1 MTTSPLARG
10 RNREAAAGTGE
21 EGGQPGRRISRLT
34 IRRAIVFAIAV
45 ALPTWLALEGGGF
58 DVVVRQQGWLLIW
71 WALALGF
78 LSGWLPRSRPAVPL
92 VWPAVAIAALLAWT
106 LLSFGWTESDEST
119 YAELSRLLGYT
130 GFVVAAWVCLN
141 RFTFRAA
148 AAGISVAALGISVIA
163 LLSRL
168 APSAFPVDLIAVAF
182 DTDRLNYPLDYWN
195 AVAAWGCISIA
206 IGLVWSAHARRA
218 AVRALAAAAIPAAA
232 TAVFLTYSRAGVAS
246 AVLAVFA
253 ALALSRNRWT
263 LAANAAA
270 AVVASGIAIAV
281 ANGEPAIAD
290 ATGGEGGGTVFFV
303 VLLVGAA
310 CGGVAVITRQA
321 GLDRVRLA
329 RVSRPLV
336 AAACAVGLFAAA
348 AALAGPASSAWDDFL
363 NEETA
368 SETGTGPARGTERL
382 TSLGG
387 DRDELWASALDAFSS
402 ESVTGVGPGAF
413 ELHWNRDGR
422 DDAAPV
428 EDAHSLYLETL
439 AELGLPGL
447 ILLLALVC
455 GLWAAGFLARRE
467 MRRSNDFGACAA
479 MLAGSTV
486 FLFHA
491 GVDWMWEY
499 PATAAIGIGG
509 LAIASAAN
517 LERSI
522 GGGRLRIP
530 WRAAIAVACLAAGAA
545 QIPGIVSTERVRD
558 SEEALASG
566 DAAQALELAED
577 AVEAQPWAAGPL
589 SQRAL
594 AHERLGDLDL
604 AREDLLE
611 AREKEPTNWLW
622 AAQLAEVE
630 RRRGETAAAARQA
643 SEARALNKVSEIE
656 GLPAGS

>member
-1 MTTSPLARG
+1 MTMSPPARG
-10 RNREAAAGTGE
+10 RTTEAAAGAGE
-21 EGGQPGRRISRLT
+21 EGEPTGRRISRLT
-34 IRRAIVFAIAV
+34 VRRAIVFAIAL
-45 ALPTWLALEGGGF
+45 ALPVWLALEGGGF

-92 VWPAVAIAALLAWT
+92 VWPAAAIAALVAWT

-119 YAELSRLLGYT
+119 YAELSRVLGYA
-130 GFVVAAWVCLN
+130 GFVIAAWVCLN

-148 AAGISVAALGISVIA
+148 AAGISVAALAISVIA

-182 DTDRLNYPLDYWN
+182 NTDRLNYPLDYWN

-218 AVRALAAAAIPAAA
+218 AVRALAAAAVPAAA
-232 TAVFLTYSRAGVAS
+232 TAVFLRYSRAGVAG
-246 AVLAVFA
+246 AALAVFA

-270 AVVASGIAIAV
+270 ALVASGIAIAV

-290 ATGGEGGGTVFFV
+290 ATGGEGGATVFAV

-310 CGGVAVITRQA
+310 CAGVAIVTRQA
-321 GLDRVRLA
+321 GLDRVRLE

-336 AAACAVGLFAAA
+336 AAACAVGLLAAA
-348 AALAGPASSAWDDFL
+348 GALAGPASSAWDDFL
-363 NEETA
+363 SEETA
-368 SETGTGPARGTERL
+368 AETGTARGTERL

-402 ESVTGVGPGAF
+402 ESVTGIGPGSF
-413 ELHWNRDGR
+413 ELYWHRDGR
-422 DDAAPV
+422 DAAPV

-447 ILLLALVC
+447 LLLLAAVS
-455 GLWAAGFLARRE
+455 GLWVAGFLARRE
-467 MRRSNDFGACAA
+467 MVRSNDFGACAA

-517 LERSI
+517 LERAT
-522 GGGRLRIP
+522 GGTRLRIP
-530 WRAAIAVACLAAGAA
+530 WRVAIAVACLAAGAA
-545 QIPGIVSTERVRD
+545 QIPGIASTERVRD
-558 SEEALASG
+558 SEEALADG
-566 DAAQALELAED
+566 DASTALELADD

>member
-1 MTTSPLARG
+1 MTMSPPARG
-10 RNREAAAGTGE
+10 HSREVAGAGE
-21 EGGQPGRRISRLT
+21 EGEPTGRRISRLSV
-34 IRRAIVFAIAV
+34 RRAIVFAIAI

-58 DVVVRQQGWLLIW
+58 DVVVRQQGGLLIW

-78 LSGWLPRSRPAVPL
+78 LSGWLPRSRPAVAL
-92 VWPAVAIAALLAWT
+92 LWPAVAIAALLAWT

-119 YAELSRLLGYT
+119 YAELSRLLGYA

-148 AAGISVAALGISVIA
+148 AAGISVAALAISVIA

-218 AVRALAAAAIPAAA
+218 AVRALAAAAVPAAA
-232 TAVFLTYSRAGVAS
+232 TAVYLTYSRAGVAG

-263 LAANAAA
+263 LTANAAA
-270 AVVASGIAIAV
+270 ALVASAIAILV
-281 ANGEPAIAD
+281 ARGQPAIAN
-290 ATGGEGGGTVFFV
+290 ATGGEGGATVFAI
-303 VLLVGAA
+303 LVILGAA
-310 CGGVAVITRQA
+310 CGGVAVLTRLA

-336 AAACAVGLFAAA
+336 AAACAVGLLAAA
-348 AALAGPASSAWDDFL
+348 AALAGPASSAWDEFL
-363 NEETA
+363 NEDTVAENDA
-368 SETGTGPARGTERL
+368 AGEERL

-387 DRDELWASALDAFSS
+387 DRDELWASALDAFSG
-402 ESVTGVGPGAF
+402 EAVTGIGPGSF

-422 DDAAPV
+422 DAAPV

-447 ILLLALVC
+447 ILLLAALS

-499 PATAAIGIGG
+499 PAIAAIGVGG
-509 LAIASAAN
+509 LAVASAAN
-517 LERSI
+517 LDRST
-522 GGGRLRIP
+522 GGGRMRMR
-530 WRAAIAVACLAAGAA
+530 WRALIAVACLAAGAA
-545 QIPGIVSTERVRD
+545 QVPGIVSTERVRD
-558 SEEALASG
+558 SEEALARG
-566 DAAQALELAED
+566 DASGALELADD
-577 AVEAQPWAAGPL
+577 AAEAQPWAATPL

-594 AHERLGDLDL
+594 AHERLGELDQARADLI
-604 AREDLLE
+604 E
-611 AREKEPTNWLW
+611 ARRKEPTNWLW
-622 AAQLAEVE
+622 AAQLAGLEQ
-630 RRRGETAAAARQA
+630 RRGEPEAAAREA
-643 SEARALNKVSEIE
+643 AEARALNKVSEIE
-656 GLPAGS
+656 GLPGAP

>member
-1 MTTSPLARG
+1 MTTSPPARG
-10 RNREAAAGTGE
+10 RSMEVAGAGE
-21 EGGQPGRRISRLT
+21 EGEPTGRRISRLAV
-34 IRRAIVFAIAV
+34 RRGIVFAIAI
-45 ALPTWLALEGGGF
+45 ALPAWLALEGGGF
-58 DVVVRQQGWLLIW
+58 DTVVRQQGGLLIW

-78 LSGWLPRSRPAVPL
+78 LSGWLPRSRPAASL
-92 VWPAVAIAALLAWT
+92 LWPAVAIAALVGWT
-106 LLSFGWTESDEST
+106 LLSFGWTESDEGT
-119 YAELSRLLGYT
+119 YAELSRLLGYA
-130 GFVVAAWVCLN
+130 GFVVAAWACLN

-148 AAGISVAALGISVIA
+148 AAGVSIAALGISVLA

-206 IGLVWSAHARRA
+206 IALVWSAHARNA
-218 AVRALAAAAIPAAA
+218 VVRALAAAAVPAAA
-232 TAVFLTYSRAGVAS
+232 TAVFLTYSRAGVAG
-246 AVLAVFA
+246 AALAVFA

-270 AVVASGIAIAV
+270 AAVASGIAIAV

-290 ATGGEGGGTVFFV
+290 ATGGEGGATVFVV

-310 CGGVAVITRQA
+310 CGAVAAVTRQA

-336 AAACAVGLFAAA
+336 AAACAVGVLAAA
-348 AALAGPASSAWDDFL
+348 AALAGPASSAWDEFL

-368 SETGTGPARGTERL
+368 TETGTARGTERL

-387 DRDELWASALDAFSS
+387 DRDELWASALDAFSD
-402 ESVTGVGPGAF
+402 ESVTGVGPGSF

-422 DDAAPV
+422 DATPV

-447 ILLLALVC
+447 LLLLGAVS
-455 GLWAAGFLARRE
+455 GLWAAGFIARRG

-499 PATAAIGIGG
+499 PAVAAIGIGG
-509 LAIASAAN
+509 LAVASAAG
-517 LERSI
+517 LERSTGGDRIRI
-522 GGGRLRIP
+522 G
-530 WRAAIAVACLAAGAA
+530 WRAAILVACLAVGAV
-545 QIPGIVSTERVRD
+545 QVPGIVSTERVRD

-566 DAAQALELAED
+566 DASEALELADD
-577 AVEAQPWAAGPL
+577 ASEAQPWAASPL

-594 AHERLGDLDL
+594 AHERLGELDQ
-604 AREDLLE
+604 AREDLIE
-611 AREKEPTNWLW
+611 AREKEPANWLW
-622 AAQLAEVE
+622 AAQLAGVE
-630 RRRGETAAAARQA
+630 QRRGEPEAAARQA
-643 SEARALNKVSEIE
+643 AEARALNKVSEIE
-656 GLPAGS
+656 GLPGER